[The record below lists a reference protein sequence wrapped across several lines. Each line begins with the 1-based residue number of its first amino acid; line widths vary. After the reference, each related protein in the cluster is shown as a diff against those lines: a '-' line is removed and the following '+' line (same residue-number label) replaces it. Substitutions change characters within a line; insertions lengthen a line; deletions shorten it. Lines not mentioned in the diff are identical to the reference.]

1 MTKDIEETRELYNK
15 RAQVEAAVE
24 ILKTAMAKQDAHI
37 GVSALMSY
45 MTMIAYHQGYPLEV
59 LLSYITTLYE
69 MYGEKQ

>member
-15 RAQVEAAVE
+15 RAQVEEAVE

-45 MTMIAYHQGYPLEV
+45 MTMLAYHQGYPLEV

-69 MYGEKQ
+69 MYGEEK